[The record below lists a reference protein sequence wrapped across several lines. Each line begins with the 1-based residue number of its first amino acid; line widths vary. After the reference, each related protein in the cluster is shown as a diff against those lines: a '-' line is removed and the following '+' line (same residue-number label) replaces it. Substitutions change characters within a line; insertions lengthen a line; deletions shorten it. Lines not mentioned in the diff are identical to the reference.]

1 MKIKKII
8 SILLAVLL
16 LNTFA
21 PLVVHGADGIAQV
34 RQYLNA
40 PSQYTNNANFGINID
55 ATLNGTITSLGNF
68 GGFAVYEFLNPVQN
82 SQNHPYGID
91 FTIAGN
97 SFNGAATTQEP
108 GQVWV
113 SQDGENWFALAG
125 SEHFEDETL
134 WNYSL
139 TYTKGEGNKCSF
151 SDSLGENGTVN
162 GQYPLKENYPKATF
176 EDDSLTLS
184 GILLRKLTTPST
196 NNGITTSFGY
206 VDTLPKSV
214 SLVNP
219 YCENPQKNGADGQFD
234 ISWAV
239 DENGAPVSLD
249 WIKFVK
255 VQTATFIN
263 GGIFGEKS
271 TEISAL
277 SVTPEGEKTATTEAP
292 DCITVDGEKIPLES
306 NKFTYEITANSSF
319 DLSVETESNV
329 YINNARGTSCYFDSM
344 PEKGIIRVIVQ
355 SGENEPLIYYF
366 NIKGVQSEAEITLS
380 DDELELEKGKTAQ
393 LTATASN
400 GEKITFTSSD
410 DSVATVDENGNITAN
425 AVGTAF
431 ITAKTAS
438 GAGKS
443 CKVTVTA
450 PQIIEEKFVTVSF
463 SLCGGDTAIPKKEI
477 TVSSLDAENLGYKT
491 AETDHNGQKID
502 DVTVFDVIVAVH
514 SELYGEDFVENPEK
528 YLVMSSSFI
537 TRAFNQSS
545 SMWGFTVNDVMP
557 NDDIVN
563 PDFGGA
569 TGYACDTAR
578 VNDGDFV
585 SLFMYSDTKYFG
597 DLYSWFDSP
606 DYTAVEGE
614 SFTVKLIGYD
624 VMYHGINTLAD
635 INEKYA
641 KPLNGVEIF
650 AVINGENVSL
660 GKTDK
665 NGNAKI
671 TIPNEGEYTIFAKG
685 QTTDGTPIIVPYA
698 TVAVAHNDNQKPTTF
713 CGWLKYIWQ
722 KIVSFFVRI
731 GEFFVSIFKG

>member
-1 MKIKKII
+1 MKIKKIL

-16 LNTFA
+16 LNTLT
-21 PLVVHGADGIAQV
+21 PLIACGAEPVASV

-125 SEHFEDETL
+125 SEHFEDETQ

-176 EDDSLTLS
+176 EEDSLTLT

-206 VDTLPKSV
+206 VDTLPKSA

-219 YCENPQKNGADGQFD
+219 YGENPQKNGADGQFD

-277 SVTPEGEKTATTEAP
+277 SVTPEGEKIATTEVP

-306 NKFTYEITANSSF
+306 DKFTYEITANSSF

-329 YINNARGTSCYFDSM
+329 YINNTRGTSRHFDSV
-344 PEKGIIRVIVQ
+344 PEKGIVRVIVQ
-355 SGENEPLIYYF
+355 NGECEPLIYYF
-366 NIKGVQSEAEITLS
+366 NITSSANDVEITLS
-380 DDELELEKGKTAQ
+380 ADEIELEKGKTAQ

-400 GEKITFTSSD
+400 GEKINFASSD
-410 DSVATVDENGNITAN
+410 DSVASVDENGKITAN

-443 CKVTVTA
+443 CKVTVIA
-450 PQIIEEKFVTVSF
+450 PRKQAFATVSF
-463 SLCGGDTAIPKKEI
+463 SLSGGEVSVPKKEI
-477 TVSSLDAENLGYKT
+477 TVSSLDAENLGYET
-491 AETDHNGQKID
+491 ATTDHNGKSVEN
-502 DVTVFDVIVAVH
+502 VTVFDVISAVH
-514 SELYGEDFVENPEK
+514 REIYGDDFTKNPEK
-528 YLVMSSSFI
+528 YLVMSGSFI

-545 SMWGFTVNDVMP
+545 SAWGFTVNDVMP
-557 NDDIVN
+557 NDGIFN

-585 SLFMYSDTKYFG
+585 SLFMYKDSRYFE
-597 DLYSWFDSP
+597 DLYPLFDAQN
-606 DYTAVEGE
+606 YTANAGE
-614 SFTVKLIGYD
+614 KFTINLTGYG
-624 VMYHGINTLAD
+624 VMEHGINTLDD
-635 INEKYA
+635 IKNKYA
-641 KPLNGVEIF
+641 TALNGVEIF

-665 NGNAKI
+665 KGNAKI
-671 TIPNEGEYTIFAKG
+671 KFSEEGEYTIFVSGETA
-685 QTTDGTPIIVPYA
+685 DGTPVITNFA
-698 TVAVAHNDNQKPTTF
+698 TVTVTQNDNKKPTTF
-713 CGWLKYIWQ
+713 CGWLQFIWQ
-722 KIVSFFVRI
+722 KIVSFFKKI